1 MITKKAQKEM
11 MRISR
16 QEALDNH
23 SRLVERNAVFRRC
36 GYDVDQNRKKML
48 IDIEGWDIAIL

>member
-1 MITKKAQKEM
+1 

-23 SRLVERNAVFRRC
+23 SRLVERNAVFRCC
-36 GYDVDQNRKKML
+36 GYDVDQNRMCLRQML
-48 IDIEGWDIAIL
+48 TGIEGEIL

>member
-1 MITKKAQKEM
+1 

>member
-1 MITKKAQKEM
+1 

-36 GYDVDQNRKKML
+36 GYDSDQNRKKML
-48 IDIEGWDIAIL
+48 TDIEGCDIAIL

>member
-1 MITKKAQKEM
+1 

-23 SRLVERNAVFRRC
+23 SRLVERNAVFRRY

-48 IDIEGWDIAIL
+48 TDIEGWDIAIL